1 MAFSTYESFLA
12 RVLYHTWSS
21 LCLRFFKKNVIY
33 IIIYQKI
40 SQKLR
45 REGGIVV
52 VNFVLCHC
60 HFNNLC
66 FSRTTEI
73 NWINLFQ
80 SFWLPR
86 TWN

>member
-52 VNFVLCHC
+52 VNFV
-60 HFNNLC
+60 
-66 FSRTTEI
+66 
-73 NWINLFQ
+73 
-80 SFWLPR
+80 
-86 TWN
+86 

>member
-12 RVLYHTWSS
+12 HVLYHTWSS

-33 IIIYQKI
+33 IMIYQKI

-52 VNFVLCHC
+52 VNFV
-60 HFNNLC
+60 
-66 FSRTTEI
+66 
-73 NWINLFQ
+73 
-80 SFWLPR
+80 
-86 TWN
+86 

>member
-12 RVLYHTWSS
+12 HVLYHTWSS

-45 REGGIVV
+45 RGGGGIVV
-52 VNFVLCHC
+52 VNFV
-60 HFNNLC
+60 
-66 FSRTTEI
+66 
-73 NWINLFQ
+73 
-80 SFWLPR
+80 
-86 TWN
+86 